1 MLTSLV
7 SVKQIC
13 VLKMITKSESIVQFT
28 SLRNTWL
35 NVSFNVSMG
44 AGKVYS
50 LFSGVQHITDYV

>member
-1 MLTSLV
+1 
-7 SVKQIC
+7 
-13 VLKMITKSESIVQFT
+13 MITKSESIYQFT
-28 SLRNTWL
+28 CLHNTWL